1 MHMRLHDGIGHSVEV
16 KPGLVAKDGLFLLLL
31 DDRDAYTRHFMFSCE
46 ADLIS
51 KLFDEIS
58 RLESEKERQ
67 QEHIDTLAEKL
78 GKRCAEI
85 KSLRDALSIYS
96 SQDGAQVGE
105 ADQC

>member
-1 MHMRLHDGIGHSVEV
+1 MQMKLHDGAGHVIDV
-16 KPGLVAKDGLFLLLL
+16 KPGLVDKEGLFLLLL
-31 DDRDAYTRHFMFSCE
+31 DDNDAYTRHFMFSDE